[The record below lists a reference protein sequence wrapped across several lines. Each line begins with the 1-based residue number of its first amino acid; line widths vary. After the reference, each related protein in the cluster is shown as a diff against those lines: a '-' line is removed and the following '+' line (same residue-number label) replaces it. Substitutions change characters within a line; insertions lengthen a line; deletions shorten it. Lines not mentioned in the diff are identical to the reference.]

1 MVCAAMVKMDSIIC
15 YYCILEE
22 YVRTVARSTQN
33 GSLSGFLLTMHVR
46 FCWFKLLSVYAV
58 DAGDT
63 DDLILTRNID
73 EIVAMSRHAKD
84 GDGGR

>member
-1 MVCAAMVKMDSIIC
+1 MRWFVQQWSKWIPLFVTVYIRR
-15 YYCILEE
+15 
-22 YVRTVARSTQN
+22 VRTVARSTQN

-63 DDLILTRNID
+63 DDLIFTRNID